1 MVKLDE
7 LKEELKLLEGFM
19 ETKLQKLMDKID
31 DLENYVN
38 DLEDKVKPKTYNKP
52 DVDKNA
58 SYDNKRNTYL
68 NKLNNNEIM
77 YPKSSTLEY
86 YKIKK
91 QGDRYV

>member
-31 DLENYVN
+31 DLENSVN

-68 NKLNNNEIM
+68 NKLNNNKIM

>member
-31 DLENYVN
+31 DLENSVN

-77 YPKSSTLEY
+77 YPKSSTLGY

-91 QGDRYV
+91 QGDKYV